1 MQLHSTL
8 TGRAGEFRM
17 RGAAWEINSLKFRG
31 FLYLIPQRDEGD
43 GRYRV
48 VEAEG
53 ASVWNLLDALSA
65 QVSWVSGREVA
76 RLDAQVVGPATPAK
90 RPAPSRG
97 KHAEPA

>member
-8 TGRAGEFRM
+8 NGRAGEFRI
-17 RGAAWEINSLKFRG
+17 RGAAWELNSLKFRG
-31 FLYLIPQRDEGD
+31 FLYLIPHHDDGD

-65 QVSWVSGREVA
+65 QVSWISGTEVA
-76 RLDAQVVGPATPAK
+76 RLDAQVVGSTSVAK
-90 RPAPSRG
+90 RPTSSRS
-97 KHAEPA
+97 KQPEPA

>member
-31 FLYLIPQRDEGD
+31 FLYLIPPRDEGD

-53 ASVWNLLDALSA
+53 ASVWNLLDALNA
-65 QVSWVSGREVA
+65 QVSSISGREVT
-76 RLDAQVVGPATPAK
+76 RLDAHVVGTTTVAK
-90 RPAPSRG
+90 RRAPSRG
-97 KHAEPA
+97 RQAEAA

>member
-8 TGRAGEFRM
+8 TGRAGELRM
-17 RGAAWEINSLKFRG
+17 RGAVWEVNSLKFRG
-31 FLYLIPQRDEGD
+31 FLYLIPPRAEGD

-65 QVSWVSGREVA
+65 QVSWVAGRDVA
-76 RLDAQVVGPATPAK
+76 RLDAHVVGRAESAQ

-97 KHAEPA
+97 KQAEAA